1 MFRISWIPGSRRS
14 VGAAVATAAALGV
27 ISLTSPT
34 ATAWAFV
41 DTTGRDLPGDLN
53 GDGTND
59 IWTVDSSGRLLTYAG
74 LGDGR
79 FAAATSGG
87 KTFTDAS
94 VTTRGDWGQ
103 DGHNDLVALEPG
115 PQGTGKRLWVYPNDG
130 TGVVAPNGVDGGA
143 QQLSVLCPVVSDP
156 TDENPDGCTVGDDH
170 WHDAD
175 QVVAPGDLNGDDAP
189 DLMVKEGSSLWV
201 YYGDRGTKRLDLH
214 GAPVLVSASGWNGVT
229 VVAPG
234 DLNGDGLPDLLLRD
248 DATGGLS
255 RVHGTAGTVA
265 GVLDPTS
272 WGVPDARVAVGT
284 GPTAADCP
292 VLASSGDITGD
303 GIPDLWGRAA
313 DDTVTGWPG
322 TVSGGDWTGTGKAF
336 SISNSKHLT
345 HRR

>member
-1 MFRISWIPGSRRS
+1 MFRITRASNSRRS
-14 VGAAVATAAALGV
+14 ISGAVAAAAALGV
-27 ISLTSPT
+27 VGLTSPT
-34 ATAWAFV
+34 ATALATV
-41 DTTGRDLPGDLN
+41 ATSSRDLPGDLN
-53 GDGTND
+53 GDGIND
-59 IWTVDSSGRLLTYAG
+59 IWTTDSSGRLLTYAG

-87 KTFTDAS
+87 RTFTDTS

-115 PQGTGKRLWVYPNDG
+115 PQGAEKQLWIYPNDG
-130 TGVVAPNGVDGGA
+130 TGVVAPTGIDGGA

-156 TDENPDGCTVGDDH
+156 TDDNPDGCAVADDH
-170 WHDAD
+170 WYDAD

-189 DLMVKEGSSLWV
+189 DLLVKEGSSLWV
-201 YYGDRGTKRLDLH
+201 YYGDRASKRLDQH

-255 RVHGTAGTVA
+255 RVYGAAGAVA

-272 WGVPDARVAVGT
+272 WSASDARVAVGT
-284 GPTAADCP
+284 GPTAAAYP

-303 GIPDLWGRAA
+303 GIPDLWGRA
-313 DDTVTGWPG
+313 DDAVTGWPG
-322 TVSGGDWTGTGKAF
+322 RVSGGDWTGAGRAF
-336 SISNSKHLT
+336 SISSSKH
-345 HRR
+345 HVHGR

>member
-1 MFRISWIPGSRRS
+1 MFRISRDPGPWRS
-14 VGAAVATAAALGV
+14 IGAAVATAAALGV
-27 ISLTSPT
+27 VGLTSPA
-34 ATAWAFV
+34 ATAAASV
-41 DTTGRDLPGDLN
+41 GTTGRDLPGDLN

-59 IWTVDSSGRLLTYAG
+59 IWTTDSSGQLLTYAG

-79 FAAATSGG
+79 FAAAAPGG
-87 KTFTDAS
+87 GTFTDAS

-103 DGHNDLVALEPG
+103 DGHNDLAVLEPG
-115 PQGTGKRLWVYPNDG
+115 PQGDKQLWVYPNDG
-130 TGVVAPNGVDGGA
+130 TGVVVPTGVDGGA
-143 QQLSVLCPVVSDP
+143 QRLSVLCPAVSDP
-156 TDENPDGCTVGDDH
+156 TDDNPDGCAVADDH
-170 WHDAD
+170 WYDAD

-189 DLMVKEGSSLWV
+189 DLLVKEGSSLWV
-201 YYGDRGTKRLDLH
+201 YYGDRATKRLDQH

-255 RVHGTAGTVA
+255 RVYGAPSAVA

-272 WGVPDARVAVGT
+272 WGASDARVAVGT
-284 GPTAADCP
+284 GPTAAVYP

-313 DDTVTGWPG
+313 NDTVTGWPG
-322 TVSGGDWTGTGKAF
+322 VVSGGDWTGTGGAF
-336 SISNSKHLT
+336 PISGSKHRP
-345 HRR
+345 HHQ